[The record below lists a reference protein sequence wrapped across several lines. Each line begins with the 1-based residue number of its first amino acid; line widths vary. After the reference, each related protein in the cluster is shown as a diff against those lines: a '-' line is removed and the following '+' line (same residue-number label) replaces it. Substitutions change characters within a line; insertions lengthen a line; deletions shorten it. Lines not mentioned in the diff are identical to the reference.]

1 MRRENP
7 LHSNTVGYFSHCEGF
22 GYASPAFLDYNA
34 LKHLDAFFCAF
45 FNFIVD
51 FDGIADAIL
60 GKVGSELVSANL
72 LQNIHGSS
80 HICYRKL
87 LGPK

>member
-1 MRRENP
+1 MRREYP
-7 LHSNTVGYFSHCEGF
+7 LYTHTVGHFSHCEGL
-22 GYASPAFLDYNA
+22 GYASPAFLDHDA
-34 LKHLDAFFCAF
+34 LKHLDAFFASF

-51 FDGIADAIL
+51 FYGIAYAIL
-60 GKVGSELVSANL
+60 RKVGSELVSANL